1 MEKKTILIANTHK
14 EQVGFLKKDLEKN
27 NINIEIID
35 AETNNSE
42 EMKEAIIKYKPYIVL
57 TNELK
62 KDKPA
67 TDIIKEIQDDVTK
80 FQPIFIIHSG
90 YPTYDIERT
99 CCQKGIHAYSYFIL
113 DKDIDLA
120 IKYDISLTMVS
131 VAYLK
136 LLDHLIDKGQILKVH
151 IKLDT
156 GMHRI
161 GLMSKD
167 ELSTLLELIDPNKFD
182 VEGIFTH
189 FATADGD
196 DEAFEK
202 QRNLFYEM
210 IGNCKFKYIHCCNSA
225 AMTYHHDE
233 KSNMG
238 RLGITMYGCSPN
250 GEEETKFKQVMSLY
264 TKVAMIK
271 KIPAGDKVGYG
282 LTYTAKEDEYIATL
296 PIGYADGLI
305 RKNQG
310 RKVYIN
316 GKYYE
321 IVGRVC
327 MDQMMVRV
335 DKNVKIG
342 DQVEIFGEHISLESM
357 AKDLDTISY
366 EVLCLI
372 SKRVPRVYVQNGQV
386 KELL

>member
-1 MEKKTILIANTHK
+1 MNLKRDTYAIVDLDHLKYNVELAHSEFKRPLMAVIKADAYGHGYKEVASFLKDIDYIEMFAVATLQEAIELRELGINKGILILGAIPTSK
-14 EQVGFLKKDLEKN
+14 E
-27 NINIEIID
+27 
-35 AETNNSE
+35 
-42 EMKEAIIKYKPYIVL
+42 
-57 TNELK
+57 
-62 KDKPA
+62 
-67 TDIIKEIQDDVTK
+67 
-80 FQPIFIIHSG
+80 
-90 YPTYDIERT
+90 
-99 CCQKGIHAYSYFIL
+99 
-113 DKDIDLA
+113 DIDLA

-136 LLDHLIDKGQILKVH
+136 LVDPDKF
-151 IKLDT
+151 
-156 GMHRI
+156 
-161 GLMSKD
+161 
-167 ELSTLLELIDPNKFD
+167 N

-196 DEAFEK
+196 DVAFEK
-202 QRNLFYEM
+202 QRSLFYEM

-271 KIPAGDKVGYG
+271 KIPAGDQVGYG

-296 PIGYADGLI
+296 PIGYADGFI

-335 DKNVKIG
+335 DENVKIG
-342 DQVEIFGEHISLESM
+342 DRVEIFGEHISLESM

-372 SKRVPRVYVQNGQV
+372 SKRVPRVYVQDGQV

>member
-1 MEKKTILIANTHK
+1 M
-14 EQVGFLKKDLEKN
+14 
-27 NINIEIID
+27 
-35 AETNNSE
+35 
-42 EMKEAIIKYKPYIVL
+42 
-57 TNELK
+57 
-62 KDKPA
+62 
-67 TDIIKEIQDDVTK
+67 
-80 FQPIFIIHSG
+80 
-90 YPTYDIERT
+90 
-99 CCQKGIHAYSYFIL
+99 
-113 DKDIDLA
+113 
-120 IKYDISLTMVS
+120 
-131 VAYLK
+131 
-136 LLDHLIDKGQILKVH
+136 H

-161 GLMSKD
+161 GLMSKE
-167 ELSTLLELIDPNKFD
+167 ELSTLLKLVDPDKFN

-196 DEAFEK
+196 DVAFEK
-202 QRNLFYEM
+202 QRSLFYEM

-271 KIPAGDKVGYG
+271 KIPAGDQVGYG

-296 PIGYADGLI
+296 PIGYADGFI

-335 DKNVKIG
+335 DEHVKIG
-342 DQVEIFGEHISLESM
+342 DRVEIFGEHISLESM

-372 SKRVPRVYVQNGQV
+372 SKRVPRVYVQDGQV

>member
-1 MEKKTILIANTHK
+1 MNLKRDTYAIVDLDHLKYNVELAHSEFKRPLMAVIKADAYGHGYKEVASFLKDIDYIEMFAVATLQEAIELRELGINKGILILGAIPTSK
-14 EQVGFLKKDLEKN
+14 E
-27 NINIEIID
+27 
-35 AETNNSE
+35 
-42 EMKEAIIKYKPYIVL
+42 
-57 TNELK
+57 
-62 KDKPA
+62 
-67 TDIIKEIQDDVTK
+67 
-80 FQPIFIIHSG
+80 
-90 YPTYDIERT
+90 
-99 CCQKGIHAYSYFIL
+99 
-113 DKDIDLA
+113 DIDLA

-136 LLDHLIDKGQILKVH
+136 LLDHL
-151 IKLDT
+151 
-156 GMHRI
+156 
-161 GLMSKD
+161 
-167 ELSTLLELIDPNKFD
+167 
-182 VEGIFTH
+182 
-189 FATADGD
+189 ADGD
-196 DEAFEK
+196 DVAFEK
-202 QRNLFYEM
+202 QRSLFYEM

-250 GEEETKFKQVMSLY
+250 GEKETKFKQVMSLY

-271 KIPAGDKVGYG
+271 KIPAGDQVGYG

-296 PIGYADGLI
+296 PIGYADGFI

-335 DKNVKIG
+335 DENVKIG

-372 SKRVPRVYVQNGQV
+372 SKRVPRVYVQDGQV

>member
-1 MEKKTILIANTHK
+1 M
-14 EQVGFLKKDLEKN
+14 
-27 NINIEIID
+27 NIRSNYDHHQKRRARD
-35 AETNNSE
+35 APGASPRR
-42 EMKEAIIKYKPYIVL
+42 Y
-57 TNELK
+57 
-62 KDKPA
+62 
-67 TDIIKEIQDDVTK
+67 
-80 FQPIFIIHSG
+80 
-90 YPTYDIERT
+90 
-99 CCQKGIHAYSYFIL
+99 
-113 DKDIDLA
+113 
-120 IKYDISLTMVS
+120 
-131 VAYLK
+131 
-136 LLDHLIDKGQILKVH
+136 
-151 IKLDT
+151 
-156 GMHRI
+156 
-161 GLMSKD
+161 
-167 ELSTLLELIDPNKFD
+167 

-196 DEAFEK
+196 DEAYEK
-202 QRNLFYEM
+202 QRSLFYEM

-271 KIPAGDKVGYG
+271 KIPAGDQVGYG

-296 PIGYADGLI
+296 PIGYADGFI

-316 GKYYE
+316 G
-321 IVGRVC
+321 
-327 MDQMMVRV
+327 M
-335 DKNVKIG
+335 
-342 DQVEIFGEHISLESM
+342 EIFGEHISLESM
-357 AKDLDTISY
+357 AKDLDTISC

-372 SKRVPRVYVQNGQV
+372 SNVPRVYVQMDR

>member
-1 MEKKTILIANTHK
+1 MKEYRRICANISLKALEHNLDAIHDCIDRDTKIIAVVKADGYGHGAVPLAEVMEQREDVWGYAVATPEEAEELYSNGIKKPILILGYTFPEYDEQIVK
-14 EQVGFLKKDLEKN
+14 EGLRPAVFSLERAKQL
-27 NINIEIID
+27 
-35 AETNNSE
+35 SE
-42 EMKEAIIKYKPYIVL
+42 EAVRQNKECKI
-57 TNELK
+57 
-62 KDKPA
+62 
-67 TDIIKEIQDDVTK
+67 
-80 FQPIFIIHSG
+80 
-90 YPTYDIERT
+90 
-99 CCQKGIHAYSYFIL
+99 
-113 DKDIDLA
+113 
-120 IKYDISLTMVS
+120 
-131 VAYLK
+131 
-136 LLDHLIDKGQILKVH
+136 H

-156 GMHRI
+156 GMSRI
-161 GLMSKD
+161 GFQVTEQSAD
-167 ELSTLLELIDPNKFD
+167 EIAQIAASPNIII
-182 VEGIFTH
+182 EGIFTH

-196 DEAFEK
+196 DVAFEK
-202 QRNLFYEM
+202 QRSLFYEM

-271 KIPAGDKVGYG
+271 KIPAGDQVGYG

-296 PIGYADGLI
+296 PIGYADGFI

-335 DKNVKIG
+335 DENVKIG
-342 DQVEIFGEHISLESM
+342 DRVEIFGEHISLESM

-372 SKRVPRVYVQNGQV
+372 SKRVPRVYVQDGQV